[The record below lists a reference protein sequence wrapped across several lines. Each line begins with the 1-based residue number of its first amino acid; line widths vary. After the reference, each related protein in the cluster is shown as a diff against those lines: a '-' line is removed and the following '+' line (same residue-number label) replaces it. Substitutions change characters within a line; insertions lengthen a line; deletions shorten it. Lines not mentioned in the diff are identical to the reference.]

1 MKRLDIRFRKES
13 EKKRAAAQLEML
25 AKLSEKLP
33 LRIEEKFKDV
43 NVRIRL
49 SSEGGYDISGF
60 KEEEKKKFLEYLEEL
75 WNDDSLLE

>member
-13 EKKRAAAQLEML
+13 DKKRAAAQLEML

-33 LRIEEKFKDV
+33 LRIAEKFDDV
-43 NVRIRL
+43 SVRIRL
-49 SSEGGYDISGF
+49 SSEAGYDISGF
-60 KEEEKKKFLEYLEEL
+60 KDDDKKKFLEFLEEV